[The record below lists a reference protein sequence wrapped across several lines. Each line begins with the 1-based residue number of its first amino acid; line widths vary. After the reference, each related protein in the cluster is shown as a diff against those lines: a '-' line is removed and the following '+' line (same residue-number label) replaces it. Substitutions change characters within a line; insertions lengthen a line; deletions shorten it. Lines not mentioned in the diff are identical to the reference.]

1 MSDVGVP
8 SRAMR
13 ILVTGASGFVGSELV
28 PALLAAGHDVH
39 AFARSEERVR
49 ATGLMDLKVVV
60 GDALTG
66 SGLEAALAGVDCAY
80 YLIHSMEPA
89 TNSSGFGE
97 RDRMAAETFAA
108 AAQRSGLPRLVYL
121 GGLVPQDDDGGSASP
136 HLASRVEV
144 ERILLGAAP
153 RAIALRASIVIGA
166 RSRSFRIMVRLVER
180 LPVLPLPAWRDN
192 RTQPIDARDVLAFLV
207 AAATTS
213 GTRGGLSLDIA
224 GPDVVTY
231 GELIATIREQL
242 LVRRPSLQLRFSA
255 TPLTSAVVAKVA
267 GETPA
272 LIAPLMGSLEHDL
285 LPRDDRAAA
294 LLGVRL
300 HGLEAAIERALRD
313 WEAIEDLAAR

>member
-1 MSDVGVP
+1 
-8 SRAMR
+8 MR
-13 ILVTGASGFVGSELV
+13 ILVTGASGFVGSALV
-28 PALLAAGHDVH
+28 PELLAAGHDVH

-66 SGLEAALAGVDCAY
+66 YGLDAALDGVECAY
-80 YLIHSMEPA
+80 YLIHSMEPSA
-89 TNSSGFGE
+89 NNAGFGE
-97 RDRMAAETFAA
+97 RDRVAAETFAA
-108 AAQRSGLPRLVYL
+108 AAQRAGLARVVYL
-121 GGLVPQDDDGGSASP
+121 GGLVPSDDDSSP
-136 HLASRVEV
+136 HLASRLEV

-153 RAIALRASIVIGA
+153 RALALRASIVIGA

-192 RTQPIDARDVLAFLV
+192 RTQPVDARDVLAFLV

-224 GPDVVTY
+224 GPDVVSY
-231 GELIATIREQL
+231 GDLIAAIREQL
-242 LVRRPSLQLRFSA
+242 LVRRPALALRFSA

-267 GETPA
+267 GEAPE
-272 LIAPLMGSLEHDL
+272 LIAPLMASLEHDL
-285 LPRDDRAAA
+285 LPRDGRAAA

-300 HGLEAAIERALRD
+300 HTLDAAIERALRD

>member
-1 MSDVGVP
+1 
-8 SRAMR
+8 MR

-28 PALLAAGHDVH
+28 PALLAAGHDVR
-39 AFARSEERVR
+39 AFARSEARVR
-49 ATGLMDLKVVV
+49 ATGLMDLQVVV

-66 SGLEAALAGVDCAY
+66 SGLDAALDGVECAY
-80 YLIHSMEPA
+80 YLIHSMEPSA
-89 TNSSGFGE
+89 DDAGFGE
-97 RDRMAAETFAA
+97 RDRTAADAFAD
-108 AAQRSGLPRLVYL
+108 AAQRAGLPRVVYL
-121 GGLVPQDDDGGSASP
+121 GGLVPSDDDAVASP
-136 HLASRVEV
+136 HLASRLEV

-192 RTQPIDARDVLAFLV
+192 RTRPIDARDVLAFLV

-231 GELIATIREQL
+231 GELVSAIREQL
-242 LVRRPSLQLRFSA
+242 LVRRPALALRFSA
-255 TPLTSAVVAKVA
+255 TPLTSAVVARVA
-267 GETPA
+267 GETPE
-272 LIAPLMGSLEHDL
+272 LIAPLMASLEHDL
-285 LPRDDRAAA
+285 LPRDDRASAM
-294 LLGVRL
+294 LGVRL
-300 HGLEAAIERALRD
+300 HALDAAIERALRD